1 MAETHVLSALRSKYA
16 ELMGQLRLLERDA
29 ERLRV
34 DLYHVECAMRLF
46 SPDSEM
52 PTAKRP
58 RKANRWSVG
67 GNGTRMALAV
77 LRDADGPLTAHE
89 IALEAMRRAQMPT
102 DDGIVVKAVASSLR
116 GSLKRRAG
124 KGVVMVDGFPKRWAL
139 ALNL

>member
-1 MAETHVLSALRSKYA
+1 MAETHVLSSLRSKYA

-34 DLYHVECAMRLF
+34 DLSHVECAMRLF
-46 SPDSEM
+46 SPDCEM

-67 GNGTRMALAV
+67 GSGTRMALAV
-77 LRDADGPLTAHE
+77 LRDADRPLTAHE
-89 IALEAMRRAQMPT
+89 ITLEAMRRAQMPT

-116 GSLKRRAG
+116 GSLKRRVG
-124 KGVVMVDGFPKRWAL
+124 KGVVMADGYPARWAL
-139 ALNL
+139 AR